1 MKILEVIPALSSGGA
16 ERFVVD
22 LCNQMSKDGYEV
34 TLMTMKD
41 FSLANYGF
49 YKDEVSQ
56 EVRQINLGLGK
67 FNILTFW
74 KLFKAIKGVRCDVV
88 HMHLSGPYFS
98 VLAILFDRNKKY
110 VVTCH
115 NQAENEKANNP
126 IRFYV
131 KNLCL
136 KFDLMKQVAIS
147 HQNAKSIEEVYWVPP
162 VKLIYNGRA
171 TMGVTEEFED
181 TKRQIEFYKS
191 TPLTKVFTLI
201 ARCSTQKNIPR
212 LIRCFNQLIASG
224 EDVTLLIIGNGYDSS
239 EISPIVKQAN
249 PSIHF
254 LGQKHNIADYLSCS
268 DFFTLSSDYEGM
280 PITLIE
286 ALGCGC
292 IPVGT
297 PVSGFND
304 VVEDGK
310 TGFVAT
316 DFSDEAY
323 LDALKRAIVNRDKIS
338 KEDLKTLY
346 ESKLSMVACAHHYE
360 ELFLNHTSDRK
371 IL

>member
-22 LCNQMSKDGYEV
+22 LCNQMAKDGHEV
-34 TLMTMKD
+34 TLLVMKN

-49 YKDEVSQ
+49 YKDEVSSQ
-56 EVRQINLGLGK
+56 VKIINLGLGK
-67 FNILTFW
+67 FNVSTFW
-74 KLFKAIKGVRCDVV
+74 KVFKAIKKVKCDVV
-88 HMHLSGPYFS
+88 HLHLSTSYFS
-98 VLAILFDRNKKY
+98 VLSIMFDRKKKY
-110 VVTCH
+110 LVTCH
-115 NQAENEKANNP
+115 NQAENEKANNL

-131 KNLCL
+131 KNICL
-136 KFDLMKQVAIS
+136 KLNLMKQIAIS
-147 HQNAKSIEEVYWVPP
+147 HQNAKSIEKVYSVPP

-171 TMGVTEEFED
+171 TIGVTEKFED
-181 TKRQIEFYKS
+181 TKRQIELYKS
-191 TPLTKVFTLI
+191 TPHTNVFTLI
-201 ARCSTQKNIPR
+201 ARCNPQKNIPR

-239 EISPIVKQAN
+239 EISPMVKQAN
-249 PSIHF
+249 SKIHF
-254 LGQKHNIADYLSCS
+254 LGQKHNIPDYLSCS

-286 ALGCGC
+286 ALACGC

-310 TGFVAT
+310 TGFVAK

-323 LDALKRAIVNRDKIS
+323 LEALKKAIENKNRIS
-338 KEDLKTLY
+338 RDSLKKLY
-346 ESKLSMVACAHHYE
+346 ESKLSMVACAKEYE
-360 ELFLNHTSDRK
+360 GVFGNT
-371 IL
+371 

>member
-22 LCNQMSKDGYEV
+22 LCNQMSMDGHEV
-34 TLMTMKD
+34 TLLTMKD

-67 FNILTFW
+67 FNVSTFW
-74 KLFKAIKGVRCDVV
+74 KLFKAIKGVKCDVV
-88 HMHLSGPYFS
+88 HMHLSVPYFG
-98 VLAILFDRNKKY
+98 VLSILFDRKKKY

-131 KNLCL
+131 KNFCL
-136 KFDLMKQVAIS
+136 KFNLLEQVAIS
-147 HQNAKSIEEVYWVPP
+147 HQNAKSIENVYSVPP
-162 VKLIYNGRA
+162 IKLIYNGRA
-171 TMGVTEEFED
+171 TMGVTAGIED
-181 TKRQIEFYKS
+181 TKRQIDHYKK
-191 TPLTKVFTLI
+191 TPHTKVFTLI
-201 ARCSTQKNIPR
+201 ARCSSQKNIPR
-212 LIRCFNQLIASG
+212 LIRCFNQLIALG
-224 EDVTLLIIGNGYDSS
+224 EDVTLLIIGNGYDSW
-239 EISPIVKQAN
+239 EISPMVKQAN

-254 LGQKHNIADYLSCS
+254 LGQKHNIADYLFCS

-286 ALGCGC
+286 ALSCGC

-310 TGFVAT
+310 TGFVAKNFT
-316 DFSDEAY
+316 DSAY
-323 LDALKRAIVNRDKIS
+323 LDALKRAIDNKDKIS
-338 KEDLKTLY
+338 KEGLQKLY
-346 ESKLSMVACAHHYE
+346 ESKLSMVACAREYE
-360 ELFLNHTSDRK
+360 RLFFN
-371 IL
+371 